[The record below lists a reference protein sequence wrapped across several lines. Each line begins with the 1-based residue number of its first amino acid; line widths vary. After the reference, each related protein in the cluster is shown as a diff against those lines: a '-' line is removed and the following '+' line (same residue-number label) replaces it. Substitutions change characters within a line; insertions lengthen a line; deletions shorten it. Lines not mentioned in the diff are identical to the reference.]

1 MRLTISLHC
10 VASDQKS
17 GCQAGGILFG
27 FKPLSIPISPKK
39 FLVTGGAGFI
49 GSHLSEA
56 LVSAGHDL
64 VILDDFND
72 YYDPAVKENNLA
84 SLRGKVEIVRGDI
97 SDDAVVVDTF
107 TRHRFDG
114 VFHLAARAGVR
125 PSIANPRLYFNT
137 NMDGTLNL
145 LEACRHHGVKF
156 FVFASSSSVYG
167 VNTKVPFSETDL
179 IARTISP
186 YAATKL
192 AGEQMCSN
200 YAHLFGLRCMCLRF
214 FTVYGPRQRPD
225 LAISKFT
232 SALLAGR
239 AIDRYGDGSTARDY
253 TYVDDIVRG
262 ILAAADYTEKSS
274 FEIFNLGG
282 AATTTLNELI
292 GMVEKAVGHP
302 AEIRQLPD
310 QPGDVPR
317 TYADVSKAERLL
329 AYHPQTAI
337 REGITRYVEWQRSA
351 QTV

>member
-1 MRLTISLHC
+1 VSFAL
-10 VASDQKS
+10 
-17 GCQAGGILFG
+17 
-27 FKPLSIPISPKK
+27 LSALSTNSPSRKY
-39 FLVTGGAGFI
+39 LVTGGAGFI
-49 GSHLSEA
+49 GSHLCEA
-56 LVSAGHDL
+56 LVADGHQV

-72 YYDPAVKENNLA
+72 YYDPAIKENNIAALA
-84 SLRGKVEIVRGDI
+84 GKVEVVRGDI

-107 TRHRFDG
+107 KRHQFDG

-125 PSIANPRLYFNT
+125 PSIANPRLYFST

-145 LEACRHHGVKF
+145 LEACRHGGVGL

-167 VNTKVPFSETDL
+167 VNKKVPFAETDP
-179 IARTISP
+179 IERTISP

-232 SALLAGR
+232 KAILKDQP
-239 AIDRYGDGSTARDY
+239 IDRYGDGSSARDY

-262 ILAAADYTEKSS
+262 ILAAADYAERSS

-292 GMVEKAVGHP
+292 SLVESAVGKT
-302 AEIRQLPD
+302 ATIRDLPD
-310 QPGDVPR
+310 QPGDVPK
-317 TYADVSKAERLL
+317 TYADVSKAVNLL
-329 AYHPQTAI
+329 DYQPMTPI
-337 REGITRYVEWQRSA
+337 RDGVIRYVEWQRQLLGLA
-351 QTV
+351 D